1 MSHIEEK
8 PIHIYLKRK
17 KNTFHGNDFHRI
29 KTKHRFYFS
38 YQLRWEAN
46 DRNRRQCRATYC
58 NAKKKRQK
66 EKESHF
72 LVESSRPTWRP
83 VTQCNGTDDR
93 IRRRNFHVTRAD
105 WLRIDWPTVR
115 CVALRFVSFSL
126 SPARIARPDEPT
138 KKTTINGQSGGPF
151 LSTRC
156 HVPRKTQ

>member
-17 KNTFHGNDFHRI
+17 K
-29 KTKHRFYFS
+29 KHFSWQRFS
-38 YQLRWEAN
+38 SNQNEAPFLFLVSTALGGKRSESTPMPS
-46 DRNRRQCRATYC
+46 DVLQC
-58 NAKKKRQK
+58 KKKRHK